1 MKKKRRNVDF
11 GCVLMLCLM
20 IIEEFVSKN
29 VKKVSTGIDNLV
41 AVGVVHLGG
50 RAVALVGVV
59 GSHFA

>member
-1 MKKKRRNVDF
+1 
-11 GCVLMLCLM
+11 MLYLM
-20 IIEEFVSKN
+20 IIEEFVLKN

-50 RAVALVGVV
+50 RTVALVGVV

>member
-1 MKKKRRNVDF
+1 
-11 GCVLMLCLM
+11 M
-20 IIEEFVSKN
+20 IIEEFVLKK

-41 AVGVVHLGG
+41 AVGVVHLRG